1 MEMCYDGALVMPSS
15 YALMD
20 AEEMTYVDGG
30 ALTRAQKAMII
41 AGVVVAGIGFA
52 CALAYGQVWLGLRL
66 AKAVF
71 GKALRAVMV
80 KHAGVVITC
89 IAGAVA
95 SSFNISASA
104 TTATIKW
111 IIKNF

>member
-1 MEMCYDGALVMPSS
+1 MPSS
-15 YALMD
+15 YAVMSED
-20 AEEMTYVDGG
+20 EMTYVDGG
-30 ALTRAQKAMII
+30 ALTTAQKAAII

-52 CALAYGQVWLGLRL
+52 YALAYGQVWLGLKL

-71 GKALRAVMV
+71 KQALRQVMI
-80 KHAGVVITC
+80 KNAGVVIQC

-95 SSFNISASA
+95 SSFGISAAA
-104 TTATIKW
+104 TTSTIKW